1 MKSSASP
8 RLMMTTATVIV
19 LALAC
24 VTGSQA
30 DSVTVKAADNS
41 VAAEQASFRLHQDFA
56 VNLFADESMG
66 IANPIAMHWDNRGR
80 LWLLTTLAYAQLA
93 PGEKTDD
100 KIFIL
105 QDTDGDGRA
114 DSVKVFADG
123 LNMPIGFALGDGG
136 VWVGEGDKLLF
147 LADRDG
153 DDVADGREI
162 VLRGFGTGDTH
173 QNISNFTWG
182 PDACLYFSQGL
193 HTYSRVE
200 TPWGIVRG
208 DSAGFFRF
216 DPRELRLEP
225 FCFPSMASQN
235 PCGIAFDKRGAM
247 FLKSN
252 NKELIFVTPGLVP
265 TTHPRNLE
273 AVATLGATPGKS
285 MGGEYVDSAH
295 LPDWLQNHVL
305 IAGYY
310 ANRVTAFPLVEDGSG
325 YAPVQPV
332 QLLAAEHTSFRPVDI
347 RLGPDGAIYVADWFN
362 PIIGHYQA
370 SLRHPDRDKQHGRIW
385 RLTAKGRPLLEE
397 MSEELKRE
405 PWKLDPEFTD
415 QQSRLLES
423 DFSELQPF
431 ERLQKVIALANRPEP
446 DSLRRA
452 MHALDHQPDR
462 FIDYALRQAVHA
474 LSKSWLAAG
483 ESEDRQCDSPAH
495 LAFVLDEHGGP
506 EVINLA
512 RAALANPKLS
522 SAERGRFAAVL
533 AKFGTARDILELL
546 DDGGGEGGGAE
557 LVFAAL
563 ANSRLIGPLSANQ
576 VFVER
581 LGQAI
586 RGGSDVEKISAVR
599 VAGRWGIARAL
610 LADVVEAEL
619 VRKESSPLGAEILIA
634 YARIGS
640 KSSLADLRRIARAS
654 ENSPERR
661 RDAVTAMAFSD
672 VDAAAT
678 EARPI
683 LVSPDAD
690 DALIASVLSGVLD
703 KKGGA
708 AALLR
713 SLSQAKPDALPAGR
727 IAQALAAMGRM
738 DEPLGALL
746 NSAMGLAQIAQDYS
760 AERVAM
766 VSTDATK
773 NGDAKAGKLVF
784 QRAELTCVACH
795 QLGGVGGILGPSL
808 DTVGA
813 GLPIDLII
821 ESVLWPQRQLK
832 EGYFAVGVTTKEG
845 TVLTGYQESEQ
856 AGILRLKD
864 PATLQVHALPLTQI
878 AEKNNIGS
886 LMPSGLT
893 ASLKPEELRDL
904 IAYLTTLKGE

>member
-1 MKSSASP
+1 MKSSATP
-8 RLMMTTATVIV
+8 RLLTAIATAIGLA

-24 VTGSQA
+24 VTGAQA
-30 DSVTVKAADNS
+30 DSVAAKAADNS
-41 VAAEQASFRLHQDFA
+41 VAAEQASFRLHEEFA
-56 VNLFADESMG
+56 VNLFADETMG

-153 DDVADGREI
+153 DDVADGREV

-182 PDACLYFSQGL
+182 PDARLYFSQGL

-208 DSAGFFRF
+208 DTAGFFRF
-216 DPRELRLEP
+216 DPRELRLQP

-295 LPDWLQNHVL
+295 LPDWLQNHIL

-310 ANRVTAFPLVEDGSG
+310 ANRVTAFPLVEDGAG
-325 YAPVQPV
+325 YAPVEPV
-332 QLLAAEHTSFRPVDI
+332 QLMAAEHTSFRPVDI
-347 RLGPDGAIYVADWFN
+347 RIGPDGAIYVADWFN

-385 RLTAKGRPLLEE
+385 RLTAKDRPLLEN
-397 MSEELKRE
+397 MPAALKRE
-405 PWKLDPEFTD
+405 PWKLNPEFTD
-415 QQSRLLES
+415 QQARLLES

-446 DSLRRA
+446 DSLRRVL
-452 MHALDHQPDR
+452 HALDHEPDR

-474 LSKSWLAAG
+474 RSTEWLNAT
-483 ESEDRQCDSPAH
+483 EPTNRELDSAAH
-495 LAFVLDEHGGP
+495 LAFALEEHGGP
-506 EVINLA
+506 EVVGLA
-512 RAALANPKLS
+512 RDALAAQQLDAALRS
-522 SAERGRFAAVL
+522 RFAAVL
-533 AKFGTARDILELL
+533 AANGTAQDILAII
-546 DDGGGEGGGAE
+546 GAGGASE
-557 LVFAAL
+557 MVFSALAQARPIDGLRNNPAFVQNLVEAFAKGSDAEKIAAL
-563 ANSRLIGPLSANQ
+563 RL
-576 VFVER
+576 
-581 LGQAI
+581 
-586 RGGSDVEKISAVR
+586 
-599 VAGRWGIARAL
+599 AGRWKFVDVHDSLAETELQRRDSSPVAAEYL
-610 LADVVEAEL
+610 LAL
-619 VRKESSPLGAEILIA
+619 
-634 YARIGS
+634 ARSAGKNAVAGLREVAGS
-640 KSSLADLRRIARAS
+640 T
-654 ENSPERR
+654 ENAPARR
-661 RDAVTAMAFSD
+661 RDAVAALALVNVDLAASAATPLLLVADADDELIESLMTPLLQQKGGKDALVRALGTAALDPARASQIAQVLTKAGRLDEQLGTLLNQAMGMAD
-672 VDAAAT
+672 AAT
-678 EARPI
+678 EYSAQR
-683 LVSPDAD
+683 V
-690 DALIASVLSGVLD
+690 
-703 KKGGA
+703 
-708 AALLR
+708 AAL
-713 SLSQAKPDALPAGR
+713 
-727 IAQALAAMGRM
+727 
-738 DEPLGALL
+738 
-746 NSAMGLAQIAQDYS
+746 S
-760 AERVAM
+760 AEVAE
-766 VSTDATK
+766 
-773 NGDAKAGKLVF
+773 NGNAEAGKLVF

-813 GLPIDLII
+813 GLPVDLII

-832 EGYFAVGVTTKEG
+832 EGYFAVGVTTKDG
-845 TVLTGYQESEQ
+845 AVLTGYQESEQ
-856 AGILRLKD
+856 GGILRLKD
-864 PATLQVHALPLTQI
+864 PATLQVHALPLNQI
-878 AEKNNIGS
+878 AEKNSIGS
-886 LMPSGLT
+886 LMPGGLT

-904 IAYLTTLKGE
+904 IAYLATLKGE